1 MRYNENGCAQKMS
14 SDQTVISSLKFTIC
28 RVQTNLT
35 AQVLDP
41 NILNDPSKILQ
52 SVSNQE
58 GRARS
63 VAVKT
68 DDVQIS
74 KFVDLGLLKKL

>member
-1 MRYNENGCAQKMS
+1 MRYNESESAQKIS

-52 SVSNQE
+52 SVSYQE

-74 KFVDLGLLKKL
+74 KLVDLGLVN

>member
-1 MRYNENGCAQKMS
+1 MRYNESESAQKIS

-52 SVSNQE
+52 SVSYQE

-74 KFVDLGLLKKL
+74 KLVDLGLLK